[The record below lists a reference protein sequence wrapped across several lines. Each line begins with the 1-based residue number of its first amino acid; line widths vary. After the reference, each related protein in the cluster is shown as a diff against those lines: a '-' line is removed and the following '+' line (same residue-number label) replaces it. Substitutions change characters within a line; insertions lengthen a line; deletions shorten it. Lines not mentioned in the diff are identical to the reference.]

1 MAIGTAAAILGAS
14 AIGAGVGIFGASK
27 AAKTQKKAA
36 KKALQA
42 TESAQDTQLQ
52 MFETARGDLQPFR
65 ETGQSAL
72 YSLADMYGATR
83 PGSEGGQAFSESS
96 LEAFRNSPDY
106 QVASR
111 EAIGALDRSAAAR
124 GNLLSGGHTRRV
136 MEVGADIGSRYFGS
150 YLDRLSDL
158 AGIGQASAAG
168 QAQGALQTGRGVAS
182 SQLAGGQS
190 QLAAGEASA
199 AGTVGATNAITQGL
213 GNAAQNYAFL
223 QYMNQPNSAYS
234 GSLPVY

>member
-1 MAIGTAAAILGAS
+1 MPVAAAIGAAS
-14 AIGAGVGIFGASK
+14 LIGGAVGIYGANK
-27 AAKTQKKAA
+27 AAKTQKSAA
-36 KKALQA
+36 KKGQ
-42 TESAQDTQLQ
+42 QTQLQ
-52 MFETARGDLQPFR
+52 MYETARGDLNPFR
-65 ETGQSAL
+65 KTGKQAL
-72 YSLADMYGATR
+72 FSLADMYGIQR

-111 EAIGALDRSAAAR
+111 EAITALDRSAAAR

-150 YLDRLSDL
+150 YLDRLANL
-158 AGIGQASAAG
+158 AGMGQSSAAG
-168 QAQGALQTGRGVAS
+168 TASGALQTGQGVA
-182 SQLAGGQS
+182 GS

-199 AGTVGATNAITQGL
+199 AGTIGATNAVNQSL

-234 GSLPVY
+234 GSLPVS